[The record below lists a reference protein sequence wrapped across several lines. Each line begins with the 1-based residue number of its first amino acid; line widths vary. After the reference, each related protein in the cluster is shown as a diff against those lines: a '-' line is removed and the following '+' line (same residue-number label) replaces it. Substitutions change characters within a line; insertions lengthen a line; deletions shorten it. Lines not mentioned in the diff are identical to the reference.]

1 MSKNI
6 GKTQR
11 DAVKCNGDTPPL
23 LVARFRFHNYITTA
37 KTSSKLENVKKSK

>member
-11 DAVKCNGDTPPL
+11 DAVKCNADTPL
-23 LVARFRFHNYITTA
+23 LIARFRFHNYITTA